1 MFQCTDDEGEFGVV
15 YDNMTGDG
23 VMGAVVE
30 RRADFGASS
39 IDAWYWQQIMIF
51 KVVDFFF
58 QIRVIKTKDLF
69 HCRYHEFQFLD
80 FASPLT
86 RTGVTCLCPKPV

>member
-23 VMGAVVE
+23 VIGAVVE

-39 IDAWYWQQIMIF
+39 IDAW
-51 KVVDFFF
+51 
-58 QIRVIKTKDLF
+58 
-69 HCRYHEFQFLD
+69 YHEFQFLD

>member
-23 VMGAVVE
+23 VIGAVVE

-39 IDAWYWQQIMIF
+39 IDAWYRQQIMILSA
-51 KVVDFFF
+51 VVFSS
-58 QIRVIKTKDLF
+58 K
-69 HCRYHEFQFLD
+69 
-80 FASPLT
+80 
-86 RTGVTCLCPKPV
+86 